1 MFDTMQMIRNLS
13 GPCAC
18 GVTHETAI
26 RDIRVGSGLVHSVGE
41 ILQEN
46 NFPRKLLLVADRN
59 TLQAAEGIVES
70 LASFSV
76 SFHIYEELRVAR
88 MEHVVELE
96 QLIAGEEIGIL
107 SVGTGSVNDPC
118 RLAAA
123 RQEKPLCIFATGPS
137 MDGFASYSSPIVADG
152 FKSSYPA
159 KSPEVIIGDT
169 KILAAAPQEL
179 KSAGFGDMIAK
190 YTALIDWQV
199 SHLLTGETYCPK
211 VAKLTRDAVDELFL
225 LADKVTENDEY
236 TAGLIFEALLK
247 TGIGMSF
254 TQNSRPASGAEHII
268 GHLIECKQL
277 EEGIIPNLHGDDIGV
292 CTLELMKCYSKLEKL
307 ETITAKQEQVDWRK
321 VYDYY
326 GSMAE
331 EIRKVNHPEN
341 IVDAVDPEKLQK
353 LWPQIRAA
361 ISSVPSYEDC
371 KNAMQKAGCK
381 ITVADIGKEQS
392 LFDHC
397 FTYSPYMRKRLT
409 LLRLAGMIEE
419 FPKDWEPEE
428 IT

>member
-1 MFDTMQMIRNLS
+1 MFETLALIRQLS
-13 GPCAC
+13 GPCSC
-18 GVTHETAI
+18 GVNHETSI
-26 RDIRVGSGLVHSVGE
+26 RDIRVGSGLVRQVGQ

-46 NFPRKLLLVADRN
+46 QFPKKLLLVADRN
-59 TLQAAEGIVES
+59 TLKAAEGIVES
-70 LASFSV
+70 LSDFFV
-76 SFHIYEELRVAR
+76 SFHIYEDLRVAR
-88 MEHVVELE
+88 MEHVLELE
-96 QLIAGEEIGIL
+96 KLIAGEDVGIL

-123 RQEKPLCIFATGPS
+123 RQNKPLCIFATGPS

-159 KSPEVIIGDT
+159 KSPEVVIGDT
-169 KILAAAPQEL
+169 KILANAPQEL

-190 YTALIDWQV
+190 YTALIDWQI
-199 SHLLTGETYCPK
+199 SHLLTGETYCST
-211 VAKLTRDAVDELFL
+211 VAKLTRDAVDELFV

-268 GHLIECKQL
+268 SHLIECKQL

-307 ETITAKQEQVDWRK
+307 ETIHAKREQVDWQK

-326 GSMAE
+326 GPMQE
-331 EIRKVNHPEN
+331 EIRKVNYPEN
-341 IVDAVDPEKLQK
+341 IVDAVDPEKLQQ
-353 LWPQIRAA
+353 LWPEIREA
-361 ISSVPSYEDC
+361 IRSVPSYEEC
-371 KNAMQKAGCK
+371 KAAMEKAGCK
-381 ITVADIGKEQS
+381 ITVADIGKDQS

-397 FTYSPYMRKRLT
+397 FTYSPFMRKRLT

-419 FPKDWEPEE
+419 FPRDWEPEE
-428 IT
+428 